1 MDIFLII
8 LIIIV
13 LIGFLGM
20 FYFLDKKF
28 QIFDNKKENDNQGV
42 LMLQGQIGEIRQSIQ
57 SQYQQSIDLT
67 KNLTEK
73 LGKLDQTNQQ
83 IVGFADQ
90 LQGLQDVL
98 KNPKQRGVLGEYF
111 LESVLKNVLP
121 PEIYKM
127 QYNLGQDEQTGKDLI
142 VDAAIFIK
150 EKIIPID
157 SKFSLENY
165 NRLITEHNPEQQ
177 KQLERIF
184 KQDLK
189 NRIDETSKYIQP
201 KKNTF
206 DFAFMFIPSEA
217 IYYDLLVNQ
226 VGPIKSVTNN
236 LIEYAIKEKRVIIV
250 SPTTFLAYLQ
260 MVLQGLRSL
269 QIEESAKQIQK
280 NIEMLSQHL
289 IKYDL
294 YLKKLGN
301 HLETTVNSYNLAH
314 KEFEKIDKDIV
325 KITGREKKEVEPLS
339 LDKPKRTEE

>member
-1 MDIFLII
+1 MNIFLII
-8 LIIIV
+8 LTVIIV
-13 LIGFLGM
+13 LGFLGV
-20 FYFLDKKF
+20 FYVLFRALGKR
-28 QIFDNKKENDNQGV
+28 KENEGQGMI
-42 LMLQGQIGEIRQSIQ
+42 MLQNQIGEIRQSIQ
-57 SQYQQSIDLT
+57 SQYQQSLDLT
-67 KNLTEK
+67 RNLTEK

-90 LQGLQDVL
+90 LQGLQDIL

-127 QYNLGQDEQTGKDLI
+127 QYSLGKDEETEKELI

-150 EKIIPID
+150 DKIIPVD

-165 NRLITEHNPEQQ
+165 NRLLNEHNSEQQ
-177 KQLERIF
+177 RQLEKAF

-189 NRIDETSKYIQP
+189 NRIDETSKYVKP
-201 KKNTF
+201 GKNTF

-226 VGPIKSVTNN
+226 VGPIKSITSN

-260 MVLQGLRSL
+260 MVLQGLKSL
-269 QIEESAKQIQK
+269 QIEESAKQIRK
-280 NIEMLSQHL
+280 NIEVLSQRL

-294 YLKKLGN
+294 YFKKLGDQ
-301 HLETTVNSYNLAH
+301 LGTTVNSYNAAY
-314 KEFEKIDKDIV
+314 KELGRIDKDVI
-325 KITGREKKEVEPLS
+325 KITGGEKQIEPLS
-339 LDKPKRTEE
+339 LDKPKIIEE

>member
-1 MDIFLII
+1 MNIFLII
-8 LIIIV
+8 LTVIIV
-13 LIGFLGM
+13 LGFLGV
-20 FYFLDKKF
+20 FYVLFRALGKR
-28 QIFDNKKENDNQGV
+28 KENEGQGMI
-42 LMLQGQIGEIRQSIQ
+42 MLQNQIGEIRQSIQ
-57 SQYQQSIDLT
+57 SQYQQSLDLT
-67 KNLTEK
+67 RNLTEK

-90 LQGLQDVL
+90 LQGLQDIL

-127 QYNLGQDEQTGKDLI
+127 QYSLGKDEETEKELI

-150 EKIIPID
+150 DKIIPVD

-165 NRLITEHNPEQQ
+165 NRLLNEHNPEQQ
-177 KQLERIF
+177 RQLEKAF

-189 NRIDETSKYIQP
+189 NRIDETSKYVKP
-201 KKNTF
+201 GKNTF

-226 VGPIKSVTNN
+226 VGPIKSITSN

-260 MVLQGLRSL
+260 MVLQGLKSL
-269 QIEESAKQIQK
+269 QIEESAKQIRK
-280 NIEMLSQHL
+280 NIEVLSQRL

-294 YLKKLGN
+294 YFKKLGDQ
-301 HLETTVNSYNLAH
+301 LGTTVNSYNAAY
-314 KEFEKIDKDIV
+314 KELGRIDKDVI
-325 KITGREKKEVEPLS
+325 KITGGEKQIEPLS
-339 LDKPKRTEE
+339 LDKPKIIEE

>member
-1 MDIFLII
+1 MNIFLII
-8 LIIIV
+8 LIVVV
-13 LIGFLGM
+13 LLGFGGVFYVLFRALG
-20 FYFLDKKF
+20 
-28 QIFDNKKENDNQGV
+28 NKKENEGQGMM
-42 LMLQGQIGEIRQSIQ
+42 MLQNQIGEIRQSIQ
-57 SQYQQSIDLT
+57 SQYQQSINLTRDLT
-67 KNLTEK
+67 ER

-90 LQGLQDVL
+90 LQGLQDIL

-127 QYNLGQDEQTGKDLI
+127 QYSLGRDEESEKELI

-150 EKIIPID
+150 DKIIPID

-165 NRLITEHNPEQQ
+165 NRLLNEHNPEQQ
-177 KQLERIF
+177 KQLEKMF

-189 NRIDETSKYIQP
+189 NRIDETAKYIQP

-226 VGPIKSVTNN
+226 VGPIKSITSN

-260 MVLQGLRSL
+260 MVLQGLKSL
-269 QIEESAKQIQK
+269 QIEESAKQIKK
-280 NIEMLSQHL
+280 NIEALSQHL
-289 IKYDL
+289 LKYDI
-294 YLKKLGN
+294 YFKKLGN
-301 HLETTVNSYNLAH
+301 HLETAVNSYNVAY
-314 KEFEKIDKDIV
+314 KELGKIDKDVV
-325 KITGREKKEVEPLS
+325 KITGGKKKIEPLS
-339 LDKPKRTEE
+339 LDKPKVIEE